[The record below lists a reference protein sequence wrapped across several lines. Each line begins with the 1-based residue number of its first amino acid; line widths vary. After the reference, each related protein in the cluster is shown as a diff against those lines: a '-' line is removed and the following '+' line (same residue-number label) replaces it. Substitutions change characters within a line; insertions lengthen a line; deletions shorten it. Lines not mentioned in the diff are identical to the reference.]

1 MQNFKIAHSIP
12 HLYDMYLT
20 VIGINHRTAPVEIRG
35 QVVFP
40 PEQQLR
46 ALDELVALEG
56 VEEAAILST
65 CNRTELY
72 CSRSVAVDDVLPD
85 WLCRFHGLQRE
96 TLEPHLYTHLDEE
109 AVRHML
115 RVASGLDSLILGEPQ
130 ILGQMKAS
138 YQQASDA
145 GTLDTLVN
153 RLFQHTFQ
161 VAKQIRTDTAIGASP
176 VSVAFA
182 AVSLARQIFGDLGRH
197 TALLIGAGETIE
209 LTARHLHEHG
219 IGQIIIANRTVE
231 RAVDLAAQ
239 FHGYGISLDQINAH
253 LAEADIVISSTGS
266 PDIIL
271 GEASVRTALRG
282 RKHRPMFMVDIAVPG
297 DIDPVVAKLND
308 VYFYTVDDLQ
318 EVIEENIRSRQE
330 AAEQAEDIIDV
341 QVEHFMSWLR
351 SLDAVPA
358 IRAYRAHAVTLGELE
373 LKKAR
378 HRLANGESAEA
389 VMETLT
395 RNLVNKLA
403 HAPSVNLR
411 EAADHGR
418 TGLLETVRTLF
429 SLNTDK

>member
-1 MQNFKIAHSIP
+1 
-12 HLYDMYLT
+12 
-20 VIGINHRTAPVEIRG
+20 
-35 QVVFP
+35 
-40 PEQQLR
+40 
-46 ALDELVALEG
+46 
-56 VEEAAILST
+56 
-65 CNRTELY
+65 
-72 CSRSVAVDDVLPD
+72 
-85 WLCRFHGLQRE
+85 
-96 TLEPHLYTHLDEE
+96 
-109 AVRHML
+109 
-115 RVASGLDSLILGEPQ
+115 
-130 ILGQMKAS
+130 
-138 YQQASDA
+138 
-145 GTLDTLVN
+145 
-153 RLFQHTFQ
+153 
-161 VAKQIRTDTAIGASP
+161 
-176 VSVAFA
+176 
-182 AVSLARQIFGDLGRH
+182 
-197 TALLIGAGETIE
+197 
-209 LTARHLHEHG
+209 
-219 IGQIIIANRTVE
+219 
-231 RAVDLAAQ
+231 
-239 FHGYGISLDQINAH
+239 
-253 LAEADIVISSTGS
+253 
-266 PDIIL
+266 
-271 GEASVRTALRG
+271 
-282 RKHRPMFMVDIAVPG
+282 MFMVDIAVPG